1 MLLSRCKVA
10 VSHMP
15 LYTPRSLSLPASLYA
30 IPVASRMLSVL
41 QMRLASW
48 RYSSCRSLTPATL
61 SAWRALSL
69 CRANSPLASSPLVV
83 NVLFPSDADR
93 RRVRVLRDGRGNRSR
108 STSRLEPR
116 ARNRCDSSPRSQSGN
131 LRRLSY

>member
-69 CRANSPLASSPLVV
+69 CRASSPLVV
-83 NVLFPSDADR
+83 DVLFPSDADR